1 MNSPSSSSIPVFTPR
16 LIEAAQSAD
25 TRPIKGKIKRVS
37 GNLIHAVVP
46 GVCIGEI
53 CDLHDPET
61 GKIEQ
66 AEVIG
71 FDDALVMLSPLG
83 ATTGLS
89 TATEVSRTKRFLD
102 IAAGEALLGRVLD
115 GFGRPMDGRSLS
127 DLSGLAR
134 RPLNA
139 DAPPA
144 LTRRPIS
151 NPFPAGLRVIDGLL
165 TWGEGQRI
173 GIYGPAGSGK
183 SLMLAQVL
191 RAADADVRIAAFV
204 GERGREVNEF
214 LEKHLPHEIRGTTAI
229 IVATSD
235 RPAIERI
242 KAAYTAMT
250 LAEYFRDQGARV
262 LLAVDSITRLARAL
276 REVALAAGEPA
287 LRRGYPPSVFSA
299 LPALLE
305 RAGTASSGSITGLF
319 TVLTE
324 GDGNGD
330 PVAEETR
337 ALLDAHIVLSASLAQ
352 AGHFPAVDVAASL
365 SRVMP
370 DVTSAEHYESA
381 QRIRQVLA
389 KYNEVQFLLQVG
401 EYKAGND
408 RLADVAI
415 AKWPAIERFLK
426 QQFQEY
432 STLDV
437 TADMLRRL
445 SQ

>member
-1 MNSPSSSSIPVFTPR
+1 MNSPSSPSIPVFTPR
-16 LIEAAQSAD
+16 LIEAAQAAD
-25 TRPIKGKIKRVS
+25 TRPIKGRIKRVS

-53 CDLHDPET
+53 CELYDPET
-61 GKIEQ
+61 GRTAQ
-66 AEVIG
+66 AEVVG

-83 ATTGLS
+83 ALNGLS
-89 TATEVSRTKRFLD
+89 TATEVSRTKRSLE
-102 IAAGEALLGRVLD
+102 IATDAALLGRVLD
-115 GFGRPMDGRSLS
+115 GFGTPVDGLGPS
-127 DLSGLAR
+127 DLAGLAR

-139 DAPPA
+139 AAPPA
-144 LTRRPIS
+144 LTRRAIS
-151 NPFPAGLRVIDGLL
+151 RPFPAGLRVIDGLL
-165 TWGEGQRI
+165 TWGEGQRV
-173 GIYGPAGSGK
+173 GIYGPAGAGK

-191 RAADADVRIAAFV
+191 RTADADVRIAAFV

-214 LEKHLPHEIRGTTAI
+214 LERYLPQELRGSTAV

-235 RPAIERI
+235 RPAIERV

-262 LLAVDSITRLARAL
+262 LLTIDSITRLARAL

-299 LPALLE
+299 LPSLLE
-305 RAGTASSGSITGLF
+305 RAGTASTGSITGIF

-324 GDGNGD
+324 GDGTGD
-330 PVAEETR
+330 PVSEETR
-337 ALLDAHIVLSASLAQ
+337 ALLDAHIVLSSSLAQ

-365 SRVMP
+365 SRAMP
-370 DVTSAEHYESA
+370 DVTTAEHYESA
-381 QRIRQVLA
+381 RRIRQILA
-389 KYNEVQFLLQVG
+389 KYTEVQFLVQVG

-408 RLADVAI
+408 RLADIAI
-415 AKWPAIERFLK
+415 AKWPAIERFLR

-432 STLDV
+432 SA
-437 TADMLRRL
+437 ADATIEMLRRL

>member
-1 MNSPSSSSIPVFTPR
+1 M
-16 LIEAAQSAD
+16 
-25 TRPIKGKIKRVS
+25 
-37 GNLIHAVVP
+37 P
-46 GVCIGEI
+46 GVCIGEV

-61 GKIEQ
+61 GRTEQ
-66 AEVIG
+66 AEVVG
-71 FDDALVMLSPLG
+71 FDDSLVMLSPLG
-83 ATTGLS
+83 RLNGLS
-89 TATEVSRTKRFLD
+89 TATEVSRTRRSLD
-102 IAAGEALLGRVLD
+102 IAADATLLGRVLD
-115 GFGRPMDGRSLS
+115 GFGSPVDGGGPS
-127 DLSGLAR
+127 DLAGLAR
-134 RPLNA
+134 RSLNA
-139 DAPPA
+139 EAPPA
-144 LTRRPIS
+144 LTRRAIS
-151 NPFPAGLRVIDGLL
+151 RPFPAGLRVIDGLL

-191 RAADADVRIAAFV
+191 RTADADVRIVAFV

-214 LEKHLPHEIRGTTAI
+214 LERHLPQEMRGSTAAV
-229 IVATSD
+229 VATSD
-235 RPAIERI
+235 RPAIERV

-250 LAEYFRDQGARV
+250 LSEYFRDQGARV
-262 LLAVDSITRLARAL
+262 LLTVDSITRLARAL

-299 LPALLE
+299 LPGLLE
-305 RAGTASSGSITGLF
+305 RAGTASRGSITGLF

-324 GDGNGD
+324 GDGTGD

-337 ALLDAHIVLSASLAQ
+337 ALLDAHIVLSANLAQ

-370 DVTSAEHYESA
+370 DVTSTEHYECA
-381 QRIRQVLA
+381 QRIRQILA
-389 KYNEVQFLLQVG
+389 KYTEVQFLLQVG

-415 AKWPAIERFLK
+415 AKWPAVEKFLR
-426 QQFQEY
+426 QQFQEH
-432 STLDV
+432 SALDV
-437 TADMLRRL
+437 TIETLRRL

>member
-1 MNSPSSSSIPVFTPR
+1 MNPPSSPPIPVFTPR
-16 LIEAAQSAD
+16 LIEAAQAAD

-46 GVCIGEI
+46 GVSIGEV
-53 CDLHDPET
+53 CDLRDPET
-61 GKIEQ
+61 GRTGE
-66 AEVIG
+66 AEVVG
-71 FDDALVMLSPLG
+71 FDDTLVMLSPLG
-83 ATTGLS
+83 ALSGLS
-89 TATEVSRTKRFLD
+89 TATEVTRTKRSLEV
-102 IAAGEALLGRVLD
+102 AADAALLGRVLD
-115 GFGRPMDGRSLS
+115 GFGRPVDSGPS
-127 DLSGLAR
+127 DFSGLAR

-139 DAPPA
+139 EAPPA
-144 LTRRPIS
+144 LTRKPIS
-151 NPFPAGLRVIDGLL
+151 TPFLSGLRVIDGLL

-173 GIYGPAGSGK
+173 GIYGPAGAGK
-183 SLMLAQVL
+183 SLMLAQIL
-191 RAADADVRIAAFV
+191 RTADADVRIAAFV

-214 LEKHLPHEIRGTTAI
+214 IERFLPPEARSSTAI

-235 RPAIERI
+235 RPAIERV

-262 LLAVDSITRLARAL
+262 LLTVDSITRLARAL
-276 REVALAAGEPA
+276 REVALAAGEQPS
-287 LRRGYPPSVFSA
+287 RRGFPPSVFTV
-299 LPALLE
+299 LPGLLE
-305 RAGTASSGSITGLF
+305 RAGTAVRGSITGLF

-324 GDGNGD
+324 GDGTGD

-370 DVTSAEHYESA
+370 DVTTGEHYESA
-381 QRIRQVLA
+381 RRIRQIIA
-389 KYNEVQFLLQVG
+389 KYTEVQFLLQVG

-408 RLADVAI
+408 RLADLAI
-415 AKWPAIERFLK
+415 AKWPAVERFLR

-432 STLDV
+432 SAID
-437 TADMLRRL
+437 ASIEMLRRL

>member
-1 MNSPSSSSIPVFTPR
+1 MNSPSSPSIPVFTPR
-16 LIEAAQSAD
+16 LIEAAQAAD
-25 TRPIKGKIKRVS
+25 TRPIKGRIKRVS

-53 CDLHDPET
+53 CDLYDPET
-61 GKIEQ
+61 GRTEQ
-66 AEVIG
+66 AEAVG

-83 ATTGLS
+83 RLNGLS
-89 TATEVSRTKRFLD
+89 TATEVSRTKRSLD
-102 IAAGEALLGRVLD
+102 IAADAALLGRVLN
-115 GFGRPMDGRSLS
+115 GFGRPVDSSGPS

-134 RPLNA
+134 RPLSA
-139 DAPPA
+139 EAPPA
-144 LTRRPIS
+144 LTRRTIS
-151 NPFPAGLRVIDGLL
+151 APFPTGLRVIDGLL
-165 TWGEGQRI
+165 TWGEGQRV
-173 GIYGPAGSGK
+173 GIYGPAGTGK

-191 RAADADVRIAAFV
+191 RTADADVRIAAFV

-214 LEKHLPHEIRGTTAI
+214 LEKYLPQEIRGSTAV

-235 RPAIERI
+235 RPAIERV

-262 LLAVDSITRLARAL
+262 LLTVDSITRLARAL
-276 REVALAAGEPA
+276 REIALAAGEPA

-299 LPALLE
+299 LPSLIE
-305 RAGTASSGSITGLF
+305 RAGTASTGSITGLF

-324 GDGNGD
+324 GDGTGD
-330 PVAEETR
+330 PIAEETR

-370 DVTSAEHYESA
+370 DVTSAEHYKSA
-381 QRIRQVLA
+381 QRIRQILA

-415 AKWPAIERFLK
+415 AQWPAVERFLR

-432 STLDV
+432 SAPDATIE
-437 TADMLRRL
+437 TLRRL

>member
-1 MNSPSSSSIPVFTPR
+1 MNSPSSPSIPVFTPR
-16 LIEAAQSAD
+16 LIEAAQSTD
-25 TRPIKGKIKRVS
+25 TRPIKGRIKRVS

-61 GKIEQ
+61 GKMEQ

-83 ATTGLS
+83 NTNGLS
-89 TATEVSRTKRFLD
+89 TATEVSRTKRFMD
-102 IAAGEALLGRVLD
+102 IAAGAALLGRVLD
-115 GFGRPMDGRSLS
+115 GFGRPVDGKGPG
-127 DLSGLAR
+127 DPGLAR
-134 RPLNA
+134 RPLSA

-151 NPFPAGLRVIDGLL
+151 QPFPAGLRVIDGLL

-191 RAADADVRIAAFV
+191 RTADADVRIVAFV

-214 LEKHLPHEIRGTTAI
+214 LEKHLPQEIRGTAAI

-235 RPAIERI
+235 RPAIERA

-262 LLAVDSITRLARAL
+262 LLTVDSITRLARAL

-299 LPALLE
+299 LPGLLE

-337 ALLDAHIVLSASLAQ
+337 ALLDAHIVLSAGLAQ
-352 AGHFPAVDVAASL
+352 TGHFPAVDVAASL

-381 QRIRQVLA
+381 QRIRQLLA

-408 RLADVAI
+408 RLADAAI

-432 STLDV
+432 STLNV
-437 TADMLRRL
+437 TADTLRRL